1 MILNTQSYGMGWDGL
16 GGYLTGAVSRAPGA
30 GGDGAK
36 NLQNSALK
44 QNLID
49 SLSSSFVSVFSG
61 PR

>member
-1 MILNTQSYGMGWDGL
+1 MGWDGL

-36 NLQNSALK
+36 NLQNSASK